1 MIKARFR
8 WCSCLYEKKV
18 ISECIDYVT
27 CGHDVTVTQH
37 HGRNVRTETGLV
49 MNKIK
54 KGKIIFGILES
65 EP

>member
-1 MIKARFR
+1 MR
-8 WCSCLYEKKV
+8 KKV
-18 ISECIDYVT
+18 KISECIDYAK

-37 HGRNVRTETGLV
+37 HGRNVRTETRLV

-54 KGKIIFGILES
+54 KGKIISGILGS